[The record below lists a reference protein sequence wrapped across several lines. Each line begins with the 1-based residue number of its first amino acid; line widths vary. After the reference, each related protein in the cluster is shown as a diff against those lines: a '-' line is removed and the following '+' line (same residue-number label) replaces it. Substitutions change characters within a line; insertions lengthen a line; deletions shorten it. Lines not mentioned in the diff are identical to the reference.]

1 MLLLKKV
8 FFEKLLNL
16 FQSNHPDLSLKLVK
30 ILIGILGNVVHN
42 FFLFNIILIFK
53 ILFYKLKSK

>member
-1 MLLLKKV
+1 MLFLKKV

-30 ILIGILGNVVHN
+30 IVIGILGNVVHN
-42 FFLFNIILIFK
+42 FVFIQRNFTGFLD
-53 ILFYKLKSK
+53 KSSNQ